1 MSIEKI
7 MKSQPLEGIRILDFC
22 QMWAGPH
29 TTEWLSVLG
38 AEVIKVENQT
48 RMDYMRT
55 VGAPVGLAGTGPDIS
70 SSFAA
75 LNWGK
80 KSITL
85 DMTQAHARDL
95 VKRLLKISDGL
106 AENFGGPVM
115 ERWGLSYVDV
125 KKIKPDVIYFSNS
138 GYGRSGPLKERPAYA
153 EIVDAF
159 TGATNANGYPGG
171 EPAVIGVSPWT
182 DCSAAIHGAFAMLTA
197 IFHHRQTGEG
207 QYIDASMIE
216 CGANFLGEMI
226 MGYLIN
232 GNTGER
238 TGNRDE
244 IKAPH
249 GCYLCKTT
257 KDEAEWVAISVADRS
272 EWKSL
277 CKLMGN
283 PDWTRKKEFSDEIKR
298 WENQDELDS
307 YLGHWTRKFGAY
319 ELAEKLQRAGI
330 TAAASLSTRQLSL
343 DPHINARGF
352 FKMTDHSVLG
362 KIPLPGLPIHFVDS
376 PAGNY
381 KTAPLLGQHNQ
392 YVFGDLLG
400 LTTVEIQRLIDE
412 KVIY

>member
-1 MSIEKI
+1 
-7 MKSQPLEGIRILDFC
+7 
-22 QMWAGPH
+22 
-29 TTEWLSVLG
+29 
-38 AEVIKVENQT
+38 
-48 RMDYMRT
+48 
-55 VGAPVGLAGTGPDIS
+55 
-70 SSFAA
+70 
-75 LNWGK
+75 
-80 KSITL
+80 
-85 DMTQAHARDL
+85 
-95 VKRLLKISDGL
+95 
-106 AENFGGPVM
+106 
-115 ERWGLSYVDV
+115 
-125 KKIKPDVIYFSNS
+125 
-138 GYGRSGPLKERPAYA
+138 
-153 EIVDAF
+153 
-159 TGATNANGYPGG
+159 
-171 EPAVIGVSPWT
+171 
-182 DCSAAIHGAFAMLTA
+182 
-197 IFHHRQTGEG
+197 
-207 QYIDASMIE
+207 MIE

-319 ELAEKLQRAGI
+319 ELAAKLQRAGI